1 MKPVLFGILCICI
14 TLSLPA
20 FAQDQ
25 QSQTK
30 QELTQAPAFQLWTG
44 DLDGMVKR
52 RVIRALVAPSR
63 TSYWLNGARQTGA
76 EYELLK
82 AFEVEVNNHYK
93 TQGGK
98 HIRIMVA
105 FIPTSRDKLIPGLLE
120 GRGDIAAGILTVT
133 PERLEQVDF
142 GEPFFRGVKEI
153 AVTGPNSPELA
164 SVDDLS
170 GKEVFVRKS
179 SSFWTHLEHLN
190 ERFAK
195 EQKPPVTLKAAPEDL
210 QDDDLLEMVHAGLV
224 GIVVVDRYQARL
236 WATVFKKLKPHERV
250 VVNNGGNIAWMI
262 RKNSPKLKAEIAG
275 FAKEYGQKSDFGKA
289 LVKKYAGSPR
299 IVKPA
304 TSAGE
309 IKKYHA
315 TVEFFQKYDSP
326 V

>member
-1 MKPVLFGILCICI
+1 MEWSSAASFACWLRHPARRTGSMGPGRLAPNTSCSRRSRKKSTTI
-14 TLSLPA
+14 TRRKEANTSAL
-20 FAQDQ
+20 
-25 QSQTK
+25 
-30 QELTQAPAFQLWTG
+30 LW
-44 DLDGMVKR
+44 R
-52 RVIRALVAPSR
+52 
-63 TSYWLNGARQTGA
+63 
-76 EYELLK
+76 
-82 AFEVEVNNHYK
+82 
-93 TQGGK
+93 
-98 HIRIMVA
+98 

-190 ERFAK
+190 ERFAN

-236 WATVFKKLKPHERV
+236 WATVFKKLKPHEARRGQQGRQHRLDDPQEQPETESGDCGV
-250 VVNNGGNIAWMI
+250 RQELWPEVGLREGPRQEIHRQPAGREDPRRRPARSRSTMRRSSSFANTEPSMI
-262 RKNSPKLKAEIAG
+262 WTIC
-275 FAKEYGQKSDFGKA
+275 
-289 LVKKYAGSPR
+289 
-299 IVKPA
+299 
-304 TSAGE
+304 
-309 IKKYHA
+309 
-315 TVEFFQKYDSP
+315 
-326 V
+326 